1 MEHSFRSVLILLAG
15 VSALVAAIALDAI
28 ILEAGIWIV
37 LLAVAGIGL
46 TAIGLFQLRTEL
58 SGLVRQ
64 RRGEIAVFTIGVIGV
79 LIVVAYFSTRYTAR
93 FDLSE
98 AKMHSL
104 SDQTV
109 NMLQHLDNPVQIT
122 FFHDSRMRETM
133 ERYKLVAAQSDKI
146 TVEFFDPM
154 VNPAQA
160 RLRGVQFAGTAL
172 LKSGDREMQVHG
184 PEETDIANAILRV
197 SLGVEQTACFLDG
210 HGEADPFSMESH
222 DHLEGS
228 AGHSHG
234 AGTKMVV
241 HETHGMA
248 KARHGLETLNYVVE
262 KTGMMR
268 GNKSLSHCA
277 VLVIAGPKAKLLPEE
292 IDSINRYLDEG
303 GNAFFMLDPFVET
316 GLESVVR
323 RYGVVADDN
332 IVLDELSHF
341 WADVSSPAVTQY
353 NRHQITRGLPLTF
366 FPGVRSMSPTPERV
380 PGTSVVPLIN
390 TSSKSFGE
398 SNPDRISF
406 DPGQDMAGPLTIMV
420 ASTLR
425 PGRVANEEAVTP
437 GENSSGLPSPV
448 IEGQVKSRIVVI
460 GDSDFAT
467 NSFFHILGNG
477 NLFLNAVNYL
487 AEQEDLIGVEPRT
500 YDPPRV
506 NLTNRQMKGTFLLSV
521 VLIPALLA
529 LIGFAVW
536 WRQR

>member
-1 MEHSFRSVLILLAG
+1 MASMSMEHSFRSFLILLGGLAC
-15 VSALVAAIALDAI
+15 LVTAIALDAI
-28 ILEAGIWIV
+28 ILDAGAWTL
-37 LLAVAGIGL
+37 LLAALGLGL
-46 TAIGLFQLRTEL
+46 TGVGLYRLRMEL
-58 SGLVRQ
+58 AGLVQQ
-64 RRGEIAVFTIGVIGV
+64 RRGEIAVFTVGMIGV
-79 LIVVAYFSTRYTAR
+79 LVVVAYFSTRYTVR
-93 FDLSE
+93 LDLSE

-109 NMLQHLDNPVQIT
+109 TMLQRLDNPVEIT
-122 FFHDSRMRETM
+122 FFHDS
-133 ERYKLVAAQSDKI
+133 AQTDKV

-160 RLRGVQFAGTAL
+160 RLRGVQFPGTAL

-184 PEETDIANAILRV
+184 PEETDIANAILRI
-197 SLGVEQTACFLDG
+197 SLGAQQTACFLDG

-222 DHLEGS
+222 DHLEGA

-234 AGTKMVV
+234 AGTKMVI

-248 KARHGLETLNYVVE
+248 KARHGLEAMNYVVE
-262 KTGMMR
+262 KTGLMR
-268 GNKSLSHCA
+268 RDKSLTHCA
-277 VLVIAGPKAKLLPEE
+277 VLIIAGPKTALLPEE
-292 IDSINRYLDEG
+292 IESIRNYLDAG
-303 GNAFFMLDPFVET
+303 GNVLFMLDPFVET
-316 GLESVVR
+316 GLEPIINE
-323 RYGVVADDN
+323 YGIIVDDN

-341 WADVSSPAVTQY
+341 WADASSPAVTQY

-366 FPGVRSMSPTPERV
+366 YPGVRSLSPPSKRI

-390 TSSKSFGE
+390 TSRKSFGE
-398 SNPDRISF
+398 SNPDEIRF
-406 DPGQDMAGPLTIMV
+406 EEGADMPGPLTVMV
-420 ASTLR
+420 ASALR
-425 PGRVANEEAVTP
+425 PERVAEETAIVPGRNE
-437 GENSSGLPSPV
+437 SDLPSPV
-448 IEGQVKSRIVVI
+448 IEGKAKSRIVVI

-477 NLFLNAVNYL
+477 NLFLNTVNYL
-487 AEQEDLIGVEPRT
+487 AEQENLIGVEPRT

-529 LIGFAVW
+529 IIGFAVW

>member
-1 MEHSFRSVLILLAG
+1 MEQSFRSIIVTLAG
-15 VSALVAAIALDAI
+15 ITFLVTAIALDAI
-28 ILEAGIWIV
+28 ILDAGIWTV
-37 LLAVAGIGL
+37 LLAIAGIVL
-46 TAIGLFQLRTEL
+46 TAIGLYKLRVEL
-58 SGLVRQ
+58 AGLIRQ
-64 RRGEIAVFTIGVIGV
+64 RRGEIAMFTIGVIGV
-79 LIVVAYFSTRYTAR
+79 LVVIAYFSTRYTAR
-93 FDLSE
+93 LDLSE
-98 AKMHSL
+98 GKQHSL
-104 SDQTV
+104 SEQTIT
-109 NMLQHLDNPVQIT
+109 MLQHLENPVHII
-122 FFHDSRMRETM
+122 FFHDSRMREAI
-133 ERYKLVAAQSDKI
+133 ERYKLVAAQSDKVS
-146 TVEFFDPM
+146 VEFFDPM

-160 RLRGVQFAGTAL
+160 RLHGVQFAGTAL

-197 SLGVEQTACFLDG
+197 SLGAQQTACFLEG

-222 DHLEGS
+222 DHLEGG

-234 AGTKMVV
+234 AGSKIVV

-268 GNKSLSHCA
+268 GNRSLEHCA
-277 VLVIAGPKAKLLPEE
+277 VLVVAGPKTKLLPDEVDA
-292 IDSINRYLDEG
+292 IGKYLDGG
-303 GNAFFMLDPFVET
+303 GNALLMLDPFVET
-316 GLESVVR
+316 GLEPIVRKYGIVV
-323 RYGVVADDN
+323 DN
-332 IVLDELSHF
+332 NLVIDELSHF
-341 WADVSSPAVTQY
+341 WADPSSPAVTDY

-366 FPGVRSMSPTPERV
+366 FPGVRSLSPTERI

-390 TSSKSFGE
+390 TSKKSFGE
-398 SNPDRISF
+398 SNPDRVDF
-406 DPGQDMAGPLTIMV
+406 DPGTDMAGPLTVMV
-420 ASTLR
+420 TSTLR
-425 PGRVANEEAVTP
+425 PERVAGEAAIT
-437 GENSSGLPSPV
+437 GNAGDDALPSPV
-448 IEGQVKSRIVVI
+448 IEGKAKSRIVVI

-487 AEQEDLIGVEPRT
+487 AEQENLIGVEPRT

-521 VLIPALLA
+521 ILIPALLA

>member
-1 MEHSFRSVLILLAG
+1 MEQSFRSIVVALAG
-15 VSALVAAIALDAI
+15 ITFLVAAIALDAI
-28 ILEAGIWIV
+28 ILDAGIWTV
-37 LLAVAGIGL
+37 LLAIAGVGL
-46 TAIGLFQLRTEL
+46 TAVGLYKLRVEL
-58 SGLVRQ
+58 AGLIRQ
-64 RRGEIAVFTIGVIGV
+64 RRGEIAMFTIGVIGV
-79 LIVVAYFSTRYTAR
+79 LIVIAYFSTRYTVR

-98 AKMHSL
+98 GRQHSL
-104 SDQTV
+104 SEQTIT
-109 NMLQHLDNPVQIT
+109 MLQHLENPVHII
-122 FFHDSRMRETM
+122 FFHDSRMREAI
-133 ERYKLVAAQSDKI
+133 ERYKLVAAQSDKV

-160 RLRGVQFAGTAL
+160 RLHGVQFAGTAL

-197 SLGVEQTACFLDG
+197 SLGAQQTACFLEG

-222 DHLEGS
+222 DHLEGG

-234 AGTKMVV
+234 AGSKVVV

-268 GNKSLSHCA
+268 GNRSLTHCA
-277 VLVIAGPKAKLLPEE
+277 VLVVAGPKTKLLPEE
-292 IDSINRYLDEG
+292 VESIGKYLDEG
-303 GNAFFMLDPFVET
+303 GNALMMLDPFVET
-316 GLESVVR
+316 GLEPVVR
-323 RYGVVADDN
+323 RYGIVVDDN
-332 IVLDELSHF
+332 LVIDELSHF
-341 WADVSSPAVTQY
+341 WADPSSPAVTQY
-353 NRHQITRGLPLTF
+353 NRHQITRGLPLSF
-366 FPGVRSMSPTPERV
+366 FPGVRSLSPTERI

-390 TSSKSFGE
+390 TSKESFGE
-398 SNPDRISF
+398 SNPDRVYF
-406 DPGQDMAGPLTIMV
+406 DPGKDMTGPLTIMV

-425 PGRVANEEAVTP
+425 PERVAGEAAIKQDTDD
-437 GENSSGLPSPV
+437 NALPSPV
-448 IEGQVKSRIVVI
+448 IEGKAKSRIVVV

-487 AEQEDLIGVEPRT
+487 AEQENLIGVEPRT

-521 VLIPALLA
+521 ILIPALLA

>member
-1 MEHSFRSVLILLAG
+1 MEQSFRSIIVVLAG
-15 VSALVAAIALDAI
+15 ISCLVTAIALDAI
-28 ILEAGIWIV
+28 ILEAGIWTV
-37 LLAVAGIGL
+37 LLAIAGVGL
-46 TAIGLFQLRTEL
+46 TAVGLYKLRVEL
-58 SGLVRQ
+58 AGLIRQ

-79 LIVVAYFSTRYTAR
+79 LVVVAYFSTRYTVR
-93 FDLSE
+93 LDLSE
-98 AKMHSL
+98 GKQHSL
-104 SDQTV
+104 SEQTAT
-109 NMLQHLDNPVQIT
+109 MLQHIENPVHII
-122 FFHDSRMRETM
+122 FFHDSRMRETI
-133 ERYKLVAAQSDKI
+133 ERYKLVAAQNDKI

-160 RLRGVQFAGTAL
+160 RLHGVQFAGTAL

-184 PEETDIANAILRV
+184 PEETDIANAILRI
-197 SLGVEQTACFLDG
+197 SLGAQQTACFLEG

-222 DHLEGS
+222 DHLEGG

-234 AGTKMVV
+234 AGSKIVV

-268 GNKSLSHCA
+268 GNKSMKHCA
-277 VLVIAGPKAKLLPEE
+277 VLVIAGPKTRLLPEE
-292 IDSINRYLDEG
+292 VESIRKYLDEG
-303 GNAFFMLDPFVET
+303 GNALMMLDPFVET
-316 GLESVVR
+316 GLEPIVRQYSIVV
-323 RYGVVADDN
+323 DDN
-332 IVLDELSHF
+332 LVIDELSHF
-341 WADVSSPAVTQY
+341 WADPSSPAVTQY

-366 FPGVRSMSPTPERV
+366 FPGVRSLSPTPQRV

-390 TSSKSFGE
+390 SSKKSFGE
-398 SNPDRISF
+398 SNPDRINL
-406 DPGQDMAGPLTIMV
+406 DPGKDMTGPLTLMV

-425 PGRVANEEAVTP
+425 PERVAGETAITP
-437 GENSSGLPSPV
+437 GADDSALPSPV
-448 IEGQVKSRIVVI
+448 IEGQAQSRIVVI

-500 YDPPRV
+500 YDSPRV

>member
-1 MEHSFRSVLILLAG
+1 MEHSFRSVLIVLAG
-15 VSALVAAIALDAI
+15 VAALVGAIALDAI
-28 ILEAGIWIV
+28 ILESGIWIL
-37 LLAVAGIGL
+37 LLAIVGAGLTVAGL
-46 TAIGLFQLRTEL
+46 YRLRREL
-58 SGLVRQ
+58 AGLVQQ
-64 RRGEIAVFTIGVIGV
+64 RRGEIAVFTVGVIGV
-79 LIVVAYFSTRYTAR
+79 LIVVAYFSTRYTTR

-98 AKMHSL
+98 EKLHSL

-109 NMLQHLDNPVQIT
+109 TMLQHLDNPVHIT
-122 FFHDSRMRETM
+122 FFHDSRMRETV
-133 ERYKLVAAQSDKI
+133 ERYKLVAAQSDKV

-184 PEETDIANAILRV
+184 PEETDIANGILRV
-197 SLGVEQTACFLDG
+197 SLGAQQTACFLDG

-222 DHLEGS
+222 DHLEGA

-234 AGTKMVV
+234 AGTKMVI

-268 GNKSLSHCA
+268 GNKSLEHCA
-277 VLVIAGPKAKLLPEE
+277 VLVIAGPKTKLLPEE
-292 IDSINRYLDEG
+292 VKSVSRYLENG
-303 GNAFFMLDPFVET
+303 GNALFMLDPFVET
-316 GLESVVR
+316 GLEPIVR
-323 RYGVVADDN
+323 KYSIMVDNN
-332 IVLDELSHF
+332 IVIDELSHF
-341 WADVSSPAVTQY
+341 WADPSSPAVTQY

-366 FPGVRSMSPTPERV
+366 FPGVRSLSPTPERM

-390 TSSKSFGE
+390 TSKKSFGE
-398 SNPDRISF
+398 SDPGSVSF
-406 DPGQDMAGPLTIMV
+406 DEGQDMPGPLTIMV

-425 PGRVANEEAVTP
+425 PERVAGESSVTP
-437 GENSSGLPSPV
+437 GENASGLPSPA
-448 IEGQVKSRIVVI
+448 IKGQAKSRIVVI

-500 YDPPRV
+500 YDSPRV